1 MAPFSYAR
9 RAILWSFLWYHLM
22 APFYG
27 MCVPG
32 FTLFST
38 SEYADYIVLKSDIYF

>member
-1 MAPFSYAR
+1 MAPFFYAR
-9 RAILWSFLWYHLM
+9 RAILWYHLM

-32 FTLFST
+32 FRAMSLLRLH
-38 SEYADYIVLKSDIYF
+38 SEF

>member
-1 MAPFSYAR
+1 MSDRQFG
-9 RAILWSFLWYHLM
+9 AILWYHLM

-32 FTLFST
+32 
-38 SEYADYIVLKSDIYF
+38 LKLPVRDEPV